1 MIWFS
6 ITLSNGNEKYF
17 QKQGENITSLFLIT
31 WISANNIIIKYI
43 SESRANILGSKDLY
57 MKEGSEVELSCKVVD
72 SPRPPAYIYWYK
84 GEEVIN
90 YSTRKG
96 IEVSFS
102 NLENNAISTLLIKVG
117 FNQILSV

>member
-1 MIWFS
+1 M
-6 ITLSNGNEKYF
+6 
-17 QKQGENITSLFLIT
+17 
-31 WISANNIIIKYI
+31 IKYI
-43 SESRANILGSKDLY
+43 SESRANILGSKDLD

-117 FNQILSV
+117 FIQYFFYQYQMFLFKRK

>member
-1 MIWFS
+1 
-6 ITLSNGNEKYF
+6 
-17 QKQGENITSLFLIT
+17 
-31 WISANNIIIKYI
+31 
-43 SESRANILGSKDLY
+43 

-117 FNQILSV
+117 FIQYFFYQYQMFYLKENKCIKLEYIQHASPSDSGNYPCAPANARQDSLILNVIKG